1 MSMPGAKFC
10 VRSRAAFA
18 PIDGNGAGSLSMG
31 VARPAAERGHGPI
44 DDEPGLFQLDAEEGK
59 RTDTQNGFVFGERL
73 FEQSDKANII
83 RFFAEETMFP
93 GIGNVRASKLV
104 ERFGAGLLAAIS
116 NRDAGMYEI
125 IPEHTANVLFENF
138 AEAAAGA
145 ELAMY
150 LDTLGVDRW
159 LGRKVVKAWG
169 QLGAEKLRE
178 NPYLLISWVPWGKV
192 DQIGKRVG
200 VAAEDPMRL
209 CAACEHVLYTRLGQ
223 GHTWTSLTEAKARL
237 NDLIGQKLAQSAIDA
252 CIEDNGAVLNG
263 DGLQP
268 LGAAIMERF
277 VVRQARAREP
287 EQEDLFA
294 GVLLS
299 EAEFTRLLGEIQ
311 DEQGFSFTDMQ
322 LRAIRSVLEHRF
334 NNFAGY
340 AGSGKTS
347 VLKAVCALA
356 EACGLKI
363 HLMALSG
370 RAAKRITEA
379 TGYQSCTIARFT
391 RDHRGSELEHA
402 NLILV
407 DEASMV
413 DLPDLYRLLRI
424 GVNARVCLVGD
435 PAQLPPIGF
444 GAPFADLV
452 EYPGVNKVVLD
463 KVHRQDETTGIP
475 TIAKNIR
482 NGVPDLLKDYSG
494 LEDGVQYLFAREE
507 DAPDQIYAIGKTFA
521 KAGCDRDDMQIIAP
535 VKRGN
540 GGVNNLNSF
549 MSSLK
554 PSREFMIGSSSIRVG
569 DPIVYLRNDQQKDLR
584 NGSLGRLIGPDLA
597 DFEGNE
603 VGIEEADVNNI
614 DLAYCLTVHKSQ
626 GSQWDRVIVPLFNS
640 GRNSFVE
647 RSLIYTAVTRAA
659 KQVVI
664 VGDYEAYEHAV
675 RSVTAANKRQSG
687 ITAYE

>member
-10 VRSRAAFA
+10 VWSRAAFA
-18 PIDGNGAGSLSMG
+18 PIDGNGAGALSMG
-31 VARPAAERGHGPI
+31 MVRPAAERGHGPI
-44 DDEPGLFQLDAEEGK
+44 DNEPGLFQLDAEEGK
-59 RTDTQNGFVFGERL
+59 RTKIENDFVFGERL
-73 FEQSDKANII
+73 FERSDKANII
-83 RFFAEETMFP
+83 RFFAEETTFP

-104 ERFGAGLLAAIS
+104 KRFGAGLLAAIA

-125 IPEHTANVLFENF
+125 IPEHTANILFENF

-145 ELAMY
+145 ELAMF
-150 LDTLGVDRW
+150 LDSLGVDNW
-159 LGRKVVKAWG
+159 LGRKVVKTWG

-178 NPYLLISWVPWGKV
+178 NPYLLVSWVPWEKV
-192 DQIGKRVG
+192 EQIGKRVG
-200 VAAEDPMRL
+200 IAPEDPMRL
-209 CAACEHVLYTRLGQ
+209 CAACEHVLYNRLGQ
-223 GHTWTSLTEAKARL
+223 GNTWTSLTEAKARL
-237 NDLIGQKLAQSAIDA
+237 SDLIGEKFSQSAIEA

-268 LGAAIMERF
+268 RGAAIMERF
-277 VVRQARAREP
+277 VVRQARAFEP
-287 EQEDLFA
+287 DQEDLFS
-294 GVLLS
+294 GMKLS
-299 EAEFTRLLGEIQ
+299 EAEFTRLIDQIQ
-311 DEQGFSFTDMQ
+311 CEHGFSFTDMQ
-322 LRAIRSVLEHRF
+322 LRAIRSPLEHRF
-334 NNFAGY
+334 NVFAGY

-356 EACGLKI
+356 EACGLQI

-424 GVNARVCLVGD
+424 GLNARVCLVGD

-452 EYPGVNKVVLD
+452 KYPGVNKVVLD

-482 NGVPDLLKDYSG
+482 NGIPDLLKAYSG
-494 LEDGVQYLFAREE
+494 LEDGVQYLNAKEE
-507 DAPDQIYAIGKTFA
+507 DAPEQIYSIGRTFA
-521 KAGCDRDDMQIIAP
+521 KAGCNRGDMQIIAP
-535 VKRGN
+535 VKRGD
-540 GGVNNLNSF
+540 GGSNNLNSF

-554 PSREFMIGSSSIRVG
+554 PNREFMIGSSAIRVG
-569 DPIVYLRNDQQKDLR
+569 DPIVYLRTDQKKELR

-597 DFEGNE
+597 DFEGIE
-603 VGIEEADVNNI
+603 VRLGEADAENI

-664 VGDYEAYEHAV
+664 VGDYEAYENAV
-675 RSVTAANKRQSG
+675 RSVTAANNRQSG
-687 ITAYE
+687 ITAHE